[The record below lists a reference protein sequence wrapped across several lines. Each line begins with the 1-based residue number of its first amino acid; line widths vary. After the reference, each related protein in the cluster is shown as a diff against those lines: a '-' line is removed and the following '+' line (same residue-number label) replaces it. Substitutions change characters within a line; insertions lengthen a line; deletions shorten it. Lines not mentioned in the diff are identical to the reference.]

1 MNVILVME
9 DVLRCVLIKLD
20 HIIVS
25 VTMDI
30 HWTMIIMD
38 AQVLADTFIL
48 FHDDISINFR
58 T

>member
-20 HIIVS
+20 HIIVN

-30 HWTMIIMD
+30 HWMMIIMD
-38 AQVLADTFIL
+38 AQVLANTFIL
-48 FHDDISINFR
+48 FYDDISINFR